1 MKRRRHE
8 VVDLSLL
15 PPIETLIPD
24 ELKNYTK
31 EELSAYLESKGK
43 VKSPPPPKINYSI
56 SRELISNEKC
66 RLIDIY

>member
-43 VKSPPPPKINYSI
+43 SSITPPLPQ
-56 SRELISNEKC
+56 LIVQ
-66 RLIDIY
+66 LI

>member
-31 EELSAYLESKGK
+31 EELSAYLESKGEAA
-43 VKSPPPPKINYSI
+43 SPPPHTFNRSIYLINEI
-56 SRELISNEKC
+56 
-66 RLIDIY
+66 